1 MEDCSICFETITADT
16 GHCTLG
22 CSHTFHTA
30 CIGRWTTQT
39 TASCPL
45 CRKELGETEIIPRPV
60 TEIDIRDTTPM
71 RQNTDTGQRY
81 YGEII
86 MSRRPIW
93 MRSALP
99 NQGQSMLRDII
110 NIVTDQ
116 TSSQLI
122 NIGNGIR
129 VPERDIVEVSDLA
142 QVTRGSAILALREND
157 GNVPEALYDLD
168 HASSVEDE
176 PEPPPRNLLEPTDDM
191 FTAWALE
198 RLFTKGTIIIRN
210 YHRFGSMKDI
220 EERQEVMTFRHGFWV
235 HPEYND
241 IVTSRRSRSF

>member
-1 MEDCSICFETITADT
+1 MEDCSICFETITIDT

-45 CRKELGETEIIPRPV
+45 CRKELGETEVLPKAPIIPDDFPV
-60 TEIDIRDTTPM
+60 
-71 RQNTDTGQRY
+71 RQNTDTGQIDQYISRWIQLPHVVQIDARSGRRLRIFQ
-81 YGEII
+81 GE
-86 MSRRPIW
+86 
-93 MRSALP
+93 
-99 NQGQSMLRDII
+99 
-110 NIVTDQ
+110 
-116 TSSQLI
+116 SSPRI
-122 NIGNGIR
+122 HIGNGISVLESDVDEVMSLGR
-129 VPERDIVEVSDLA
+129 VSRS
-142 QVTRGSAILALREND
+142 SAILALRENE
-157 GNVPEALYDLD
+157 GNVAEALYDLD
-168 HASSVEDE
+168 HPSSVEEDE
-176 PEPPPRNLLEPTDDM
+176 PEPSPRNLLEPTDDM

-220 EERQEVMTFRHGFWV
+220 EERQDVMTFRHGFWV

>member
-1 MEDCSICFETITADT
+1 MDDCSICYESITAST

-22 CSHTFHTA
+22 CAHTFHLA
-30 CIGRWTTQT
+30 CLSRWAQS

-45 CRKELGETEIIPRPV
+45 CRKELGETEVLPKAPIIPDDFPV
-60 TEIDIRDTTPM
+60 
-71 RQNTDTGQRY
+71 RQNTDTGQLDQYIGRWVQLARSGRRMTLFQ
-81 YGEII
+81 GE
-86 MSRRPIW
+86 
-93 MRSALP
+93 
-99 NQGQSMLRDII
+99 
-110 NIVTDQ
+110 
-116 TSSQLI
+116 SSPRI
-122 NIGNGIR
+122 HIGNGISVLESDVDEVMSFGR
-129 VPERDIVEVSDLA
+129 VSRS
-142 QVTRGSAILALREND
+142 SAILALRENE
-157 GNVPEALYDLD
+157 GNVSEALYDLD

-210 YHRFGSMKDI
+210 YHRFGSIQDI